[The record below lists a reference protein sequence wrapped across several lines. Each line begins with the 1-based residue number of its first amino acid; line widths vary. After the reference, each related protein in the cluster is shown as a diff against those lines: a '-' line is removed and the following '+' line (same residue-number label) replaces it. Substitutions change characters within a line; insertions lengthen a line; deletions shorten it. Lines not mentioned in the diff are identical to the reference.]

1 MADHVSPEG
10 RSRIMR
16 AIRSAHTKPELIVR
30 KLLHS
35 QGYRY
40 RLHRRDL
47 PGKPDIVFPS
57 RKKIIFVHGCFWHQ
71 HESSKCQI
79 SQKPRSNKNY
89 WLPKLERNKQR
100 DREAQDKLKALGWK
114 VLVLW
119 ECEVKFEGKL
129 QKKVN
134 RFLGSR

>member
-1 MADHVSPEG
+1 
-10 RSRIMR
+10 MR